1 MDEDVLAA
9 MARWP
14 DVPDAYGWLS
24 LDARGRWRLHPEGD
38 ALAGGP
44 GVSISNPG
52 ILAFIGRN
60 YGHDEQGRWFFQNGP
75 QRVFVRLDAA
85 PLVLRQTDETGGLA
99 THTGLPVCQVTR
111 WALDSGGR
119 LYAATEH
126 GPGMVEDRHLLG
138 VLALMRTAAGNPLLE
153 DGPEW
158 LADPSRMAEQPA
170 PLSVFYP
177 PVGETPAQLIPLSE
191 PPSRAFGYIDRPGPP
206 A

>member
-1 MDEDVLAA
+1 MDSDVLAA

-52 ILAFIGRN
+52 ILAFIARN

-85 PLVLRQTDETGGLA
+85 PLILRQADEAGRLA
-99 THTGLPVCQVTR
+99 THTDRPVTRVER
-111 WALDSGGR
+111 WALDAGGR

-126 GPGMVEDRHLLG
+126 GPGMVEDRYLPG
-138 VLALMRTAAGNPLLE
+138 VLELMRTAAGRPLLE
-153 DGPEW
+153 DPPGW
-158 LADPSRMAEQPA
+158 LADPGTAAAHAPETVLYPA
-170 PLSVFYP
+170 VNK
-177 PVGETPAQLIPLSE
+177 AAIPLVPLRE
-191 PPSRAFGYIDRPGPP
+191 PASTAFGYIERPAPP
-206 A
+206 T